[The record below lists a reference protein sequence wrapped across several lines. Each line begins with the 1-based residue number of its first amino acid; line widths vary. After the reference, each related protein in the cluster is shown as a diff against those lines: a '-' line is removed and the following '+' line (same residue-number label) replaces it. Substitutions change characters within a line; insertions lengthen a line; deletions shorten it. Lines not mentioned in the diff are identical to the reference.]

1 MAFQNKNL
9 SVIAY
14 ANGFTLWH
22 YSAAE
27 TLSTITAN
35 GYFNSVKT
43 LMNIGDIII
52 INASDNT
59 AIKKINITEL
69 NVTTVALAKGILC
82 ILSPFVVG
90 SAIFIAGLKLFF

>member
-22 YSAAE
+22 YVANEAMTTISA
-27 TLSTITAN
+27 S
-35 GYFNSVKT
+35 GYFDSVKT
-43 LMNIGDIII
+43 LMNTGDIVI

-59 AIKKINITEL
+59 SIKKISVDE
-69 NVTTVALAKGILC
+69 NVTVTDLA
-82 ILSPFVVG
+82 
-90 SAIFIAGLKLFF
+90 

>member
-22 YSAAE
+22 YSASE
-27 TLSTITAN
+27 TMSTITAN

-43 LMNIGDIII
+43 LMNIGDIVI
-52 INASDNT
+52 INASDST

-69 NVTTVALAKGILC
+69 NVTTGALA
-82 ILSPFVVG
+82 
-90 SAIFIAGLKLFF
+90 

>member
-22 YSAAE
+22 YSSAFE
-27 TLSTITAN
+27 TLATITAN
-35 GYFNSVKT
+35 GYFNNVKT

-69 NVTTVALAKGILC
+69 NVTTVALA
-82 ILSPFVVG
+82 
-90 SAIFIAGLKLFF
+90 

>member
-22 YSAAE
+22 YCAAE
-27 TLSTITAN
+27 TLSSITAN
-35 GYFNSVKT
+35 GYFNNVKT

-69 NVTTVALAKGILC
+69 NVTTVALA
-82 ILSPFVVG
+82 
-90 SAIFIAGLKLFF
+90 

>member
-22 YSAAE
+22 YASASDAAAA
-27 TLSTITAN
+27 ITAS

-43 LMNIGDIII
+43 LMNSGDIII
-52 INASDNT
+52 VNGTDATSIQ
-59 AIKKINITEL
+59 
-69 NVTTVALAKGILC
+69 
-82 ILSPFVVG
+82 ILSVAADTVTCAP
-90 SAIFIAGLKLFF
+90 ITK

>member
-22 YSAAE
+22 YCAAGE
-27 TLSTITAN
+27 TLATITAN
-35 GYFNSVKT
+35 GYFNNVKT

-59 AIKKINITEL
+59 AIKKINTFL
-69 NVTTVALAKGILC
+69 NTFNF
-82 ILSPFVVG
+82 LS
-90 SAIFIAGLKLFF
+90 L

>member
-22 YSAAE
+22 YSASE
-27 TLSTITAN
+27 TLSTIAAN
-35 GYFNSVKT
+35 GYFNGVKT

-52 INASDNT
+52 INASDST
-59 AIKKINITEL
+59 AIKQINITDL
-69 NVTTVALAKGILC
+69 NVTTVALA
-82 ILSPFVVG
+82 
-90 SAIFIAGLKLFF
+90 

>member
-22 YSAAE
+22 YSADE
-27 TLSTITAN
+27 TMSTISAT
-35 GYFNSVKT
+35 GYFNSVKS

-59 AIKKINITEL
+59 LIKKINVTAS
-69 NVTTVALAKGILC
+69 NVTVATLA
-82 ILSPFVVG
+82 
-90 SAIFIAGLKLFF
+90 

>member
-14 ANGFTLWH
+14 ANGFTQWH
-22 YSAAE
+22 YSSDE
-27 TLSTITAN
+27 TLAVITAN

-52 INASDNT
+52 INSSDNT
-59 AIKKINITEL
+59 SIKKINVTSA
-69 NVTTVALAKGILC
+69 NVTTAALA
-82 ILSPFVVG
+82 
-90 SAIFIAGLKLFF
+90 

>member
-22 YSAAE
+22 YAETETLATISAA
-27 TLSTITAN
+27 
-35 GYFNSVKT
+35 GYFDSVKT
-43 LMNIGDIII
+43 LMNVGDVII

-59 AIKKINITEL
+59 SLKKVTATDG
-69 NVTTVALAKGILC
+69 NVTIGALA
-82 ILSPFVVG
+82 
-90 SAIFIAGLKLFF
+90 

>member
-35 GYFNSVKT
+35 GYFNNVKT

-59 AIKKINITEL
+59 AIKKINLTEL
-69 NVTTVALAKGILC
+69 NVTTVALA
-82 ILSPFVVG
+82 
-90 SAIFIAGLKLFF
+90 

>member
-35 GYFNSVKT
+35 GYFNNVKT

-59 AIKKINITEL
+59 AIKKLNVTEL
-69 NVTTVALAKGILC
+69 NVTTVALA
-82 ILSPFVVG
+82 
-90 SAIFIAGLKLFF
+90 

>member
-27 TLSTITAN
+27 TMTTITKT
-35 GYFNSVKT
+35 GYFNDVKS
-43 LMNIGDIII
+43 LMNIGDVII

-59 AIKKINITEL
+59 AIKKINVTAS
-69 NVTTVALAKGILC
+69 NVTTGDLAG
-82 ILSPFVVG
+82 G
-90 SAIFIAGLKLFF
+90 AAA

>member
-22 YSAAE
+22 YAANEAMTTISASA
-27 TLSTITAN
+27 
-35 GYFNSVKT
+35 YFDSVKT
-43 LMNIGDIII
+43 LMNTGDIII

-59 AIKKINITEL
+59 SNKKITVHENIT
-69 NVTTVALAKGILC
+69 VVDLA
-82 ILSPFVVG
+82 
-90 SAIFIAGLKLFF
+90 

>member
-35 GYFNSVKT
+35 GYFNNVKT

-59 AIKKINITEL
+59 AIKKINVTEL
-69 NVTTVALAKGILC
+69 SVTTVALA
-82 ILSPFVVG
+82 
-90 SAIFIAGLKLFF
+90 

>member
-22 YSAAE
+22 YAE
-27 TLSTITAN
+27 NVTMATITAS
-35 GYFNSVKT
+35 GYFNDVKT
-43 LMNIGDIII
+43 LMNTGDIVI

-59 AIKKINITEL
+59 SLKKVAVAAG
-69 NVTTVALAKGILC
+69 NVTTAALA
-82 ILSPFVVG
+82 
-90 SAIFIAGLKLFF
+90 